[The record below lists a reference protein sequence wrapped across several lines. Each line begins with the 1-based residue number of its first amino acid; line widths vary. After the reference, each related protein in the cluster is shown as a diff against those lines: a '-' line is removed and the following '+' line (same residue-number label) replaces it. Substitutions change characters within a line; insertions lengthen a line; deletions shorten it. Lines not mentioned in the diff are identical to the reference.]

1 MLLKFLMTALTVAFL
16 STATSDSTTFAGD
29 KKRVDLLL
37 VLASDVSYSVDEKEF
52 LLQRQGY
59 ATALTSPKVLA
70 AANSGRLGRIA
81 ITYFEWADPGQQAVI
96 LNWTII
102 HDRESAQ
109 SAADRLLKAP
119 RSFQGWTAIGSA
131 IDSGVAS
138 IENAPYEAERWVI
151 DISGDGTSL
160 RGTEVTLARDR
171 AINKGITINAL
182 VVTSPTPHPTYPDHT
197 HPPGGLTM
205 YFEKNVIGGYGGFA
219 HEIVGFDSF
228 AEAIAQKMAKE
239 MIASLDPP

>member
-1 MLLKFLMTALTVAFL
+1 MFLKFLMTAISAAFL
-16 STATSDSTTFAGD
+16 TAATNDSTTFAGD

-59 ATALTSPKVLA
+59 AKALTSPKVLA

-81 ITYFEWADPGQQAVI
+81 VSYFEWAEPGQQEVV

-119 RSFQGWTAIGSA
+119 RSFKGWTAIGSA
-131 IDSGVAS
+131 IDSGVVH
-138 IENAPYEAERWVI
+138 IENAPYDAERWVI

-160 RGTEVTLARDR
+160 RGAEVTLARDR

-182 VVTSPTPHPTYPDHT
+182 VVLSPVPHPTYPDHT
-197 HPPGGLTM
+197 HPPGGLTK
-205 YFEKNVIGGYGGFA
+205 YFENNVIGGYGSFA
-219 HEIVGFDSF
+219 YEIVGFDSF
-228 AEAIAQKMAKE
+228 AEAIVQKMEKE